1 MHESRTPFI
10 IGAIVFAV
18 IFAIGAILLAQ
29 TGGGTAAPVTPS
41 PTPTPSATEGTP
53 TEAPKK
59 EDVESD
65 DGTTVVELRFTGE
78 CEGCLVTARQT
89 NSPDSEQE
97 FTATITESVT
107 QVELP
112 TPNTYGLYFE
122 VRGTTGG
129 VENDSRQL
137 VVLSPKGVDPGTAV
151 SAAELEKADEV
162 RACWAGTTL
171 DTAVVELKV
180 TANNG
185 EVSAAWA
192 DPALPTVGKAVAANR
207 TATASPDCS

>member
-10 IGAIVFAV
+10 IGAVVFAV

-59 EDVESD
+59 EDVETD
-65 DGTTVVELRFTGE
+65 EGTTVVELRFTGD

-89 NSPDSEQE
+89 ASPDGEQE
-97 FTATITESVT
+97 WTATITDSVT

-137 VVLSPKGVDPGTAV
+137 LALAPKGTDPGSAV
-151 SAAELEKADEV
+151 SSEELGKADEV
-162 RACWAGTTL
+162 KACWAGTTL
-171 DTAVVELKV
+171 DTAVVQLQV
-180 TANNG
+180 TATDG

-192 DPALPTVGKAVAANR
+192 DPALPTVGKPVAANR
-207 TATASPDCS
+207 TATASPNCS